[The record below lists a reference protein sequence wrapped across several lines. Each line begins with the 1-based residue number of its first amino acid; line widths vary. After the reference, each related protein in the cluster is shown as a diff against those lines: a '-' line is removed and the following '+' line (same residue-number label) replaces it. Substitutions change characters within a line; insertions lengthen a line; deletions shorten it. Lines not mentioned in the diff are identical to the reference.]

1 MGTTAQ
7 SSPKHE
13 RPAGAFFSCPCL
25 RAGCS
30 ALRGYAGLAGYPYG
44 GFGYPY
50 AVAKPVVNEVEA
62 PVPVV
67 QYAAIDTGCKNSFGH
82 AVPCLQE
89 GEPAGRDPLTRKRL
103 PLPPLPPSCPTDSA
117 LATTVLAT
125 PDLDTMDSATPMPW
139 LPPPLSRLRSRL
151 PSTSTCLR

>member
-1 MGTTAQ
+1 MGTAQ

-30 ALRGYAGLAGYPYG
+30 ALRGLCRPCWLPLWRLRLPLRRGQARRERG
-44 GFGYPY
+44 GG
-50 AVAKPVVNEVEA
+50 ARARRPV
-62 PVPVV
+62 
-67 QYAAIDTGCKNSFGH
+67 CRH
-82 AVPCLQE
+82 RHRLQE
-89 GEPAGRDPLTRKRL
+89 LLWPRRPLPAGRDPLTRKRL

-139 LPPPLSRLRSRL
+139 LPPPLSRLRSPS